1 MLVLKVTGYIVT
13 TQKYVIHIMED
24 NIREYMRAL
33 ARKSVEVQA
42 KKYGK
47 KKFKE
52 MGKLSGISKRKK
64 IREIL
69 KEKGEIIEHIVLN

>member
-1 MLVLKVTGYIVT
+1 
-13 TQKYVIHIMED
+13 MED